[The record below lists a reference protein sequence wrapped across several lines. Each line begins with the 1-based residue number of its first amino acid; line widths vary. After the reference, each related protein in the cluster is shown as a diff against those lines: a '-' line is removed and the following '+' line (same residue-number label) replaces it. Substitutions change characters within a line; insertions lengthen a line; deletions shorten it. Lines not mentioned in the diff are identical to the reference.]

1 MKRLLPAVF
10 VALLVT
16 SAFAPSAAQATLA
29 PFGNAC
35 TAFHTVRFC
44 PATELNQRPTSFDGT
59 PIDADVTL
67 PATGTGPWPTVIMI
81 HGWGQD
87 KTAAESSADP
97 TAYAMN
103 NVSYAA
109 RGYAV
114 LNISNRGFGRSCGKD
129 PLTVTTGCEH
139 GYIHLMDTRFEA
151 HDAQYLLG
159 KLVDDGIV
167 NPNAIGATG
176 GSYGGIATLE
186 LSYLKNRVRNLD
198 GSYSAWTSPINHTPI
213 TIKAGYAVAPWSNFA
228 GALIPNGRYL
238 DFDSATASTNT
249 TPFGVP
255 KASPLSGLYQAGLFY
270 GRYAA
275 AGLDPFADV
284 INWNKRTI
292 KGEPWDAEALSYMNI
307 MNDYHSPTTVS
318 GTPAAL
324 LIHNGWTDDIFGPA
338 EGLRVYESQ
347 KAKGNNNVR
356 LIFNDSGHPRSQ
368 NPTDALTQM
377 GRASTEFFDNQLKGV
392 PGGPAAGSVTAMG
405 MNCDGTHVSG
415 GPWTASSWEKLH
427 VGAVDYSTTKAQ
439 TIYRLPGK
447 VGGDKATGTALDPVF
462 GTAGAC
468 GQLTDMIEPYTA
480 TYSITSKGF
489 TMLGL
494 PTVQATVKTAGK
506 YGVIAA
512 RLWEVIGGK
521 RRLITRGV
529 YRLLDNQS
537 GTITFQLAGN
547 AYKFAA
553 GTKIRLELLPQDA
566 PYYQTSKGTFTV
578 KISKLKL
585 ELPTLEVKSA
595 SKGIV
600 TPTISKFKR

>member
-1 MKRLLPAVF
+1 
-10 VALLVT
+10 
-16 SAFAPSAAQATLA
+16 
-29 PFGNAC
+29 
-35 TAFHTVRFC
+35 VRFC

-67 PATGTGPWPTVIMI
+67 PATGTGPWPTIIMI

-87 KTAAESSADP
+87 KTAAESNAEP
-97 TAYAMN
+97 NGNAVN

-114 LNISNRGFGRSCGKD
+114 LNVSNRGFGRSCGKD
-129 PLTVTTGCEH
+129 PATVTAGCEH
-139 GYIHLMDTRFEA
+139 GSIHLMDTRFEA
-151 HDAQYLLG
+151 RDAQHLLG
-159 KLVDDGIV
+159 KLVDEGIA
-167 NPNAIGATG
+167 NPGLIGATG

-186 LSYLKNRVRNLD
+186 LAYLKNRIRNLD

-213 TIKAGYAVAPWSNFA
+213 SVKAGYAVAPWSNFA
-228 GALIPNGRYL
+228 GALVPNGRYL
-238 DFDSATASTNT
+238 DFDSTTTNSNT
-249 TPFGVP
+249 KPFGVP
-255 KASPLSGLYQAGLFY
+255 KASPLNGLYLAGLFY
-270 GRYAA
+270 GRYSD

-292 KGEPWDAEALSYMNI
+292 KGEPWDAEALTYMNI
-307 MNDYHSPTTVS
+307 MNDYHSPTTIS

-338 EGLRVYESQ
+338 EGLRVYGSQ
-347 KAKGNNNVR
+347 RAKGNNNVR

-368 NPTDALTQM
+368 NPIDALTQM
-377 GRASTEFFDNQLKGV
+377 GEASAAFFDSQLKGIA
-392 PGGPAAGSVTAMG
+392 GGPAAGSVTAMG
-405 MNCDGTHVSG
+405 MKCDGKVDSTHVSG
-415 GPWTASSWEKLH
+415 GPWTAPSWEKLH
-427 VGAVDYSTTKAQ
+427 PGAVFYSTTKAQ

-447 VGGDKATGTALDPVF
+447 VGGDKATGAALDPVF

-480 TYSITSKGF
+480 TYSITVPDGF

-494 PTVQATVKTAGK
+494 PTIQATVKTTGK

-512 RLWEVIGGK
+512 RLWDVAGGK
-521 RRLITRGV
+521 RRMITRGV

-547 AYKFAA
+547 AYKFSS
-553 GTKIRLELLPQDA
+553 GNTIRLELLPQDP

-578 KISKLKL
+578 KISKLKF
-585 ELPTLEVKSA
+585 ELPTLEAKNPN
-595 SKGIV
+595 KRIV
-600 TPTISKFKR
+600 SPTIGKFKR